1 MTTNTDKPVY
11 ERNITLLFW
20 LSVACTLYFFLMN
33 FLGGFRAQ
41 LQLIQVIIELF
52 TIPML
57 LTAIGC
63 FVFAFLSWVN
73 SKFRIR
79 SRPFYS
85 LVMLSAL
92 FVFFIFMS

>member
-11 ERNITLLFW
+11 ERNTTTLFW
-20 LSVACTLYFFLMN
+20 LSVASASYFFLMN
-33 FLGGFRAQ
+33 FLGGFRAHFQ
-41 LQLIQVIIELF
+41 IIQVIIELF

-73 SKFRIR
+73 CKFRIR

-85 LVMLSAL
+85 LVIL
-92 FVFFIFMS
+92 FLLFAFFIFMS